1 MPLHLQTPLWL
12 STPLSRLTGAK
23 VWLKMDALQP
33 SGSFKLRGI
42 GRICETLVTSGV
54 DHLVSSSGGN
64 AGMAVAYAGQQLR
77 VKVTVVVPSTT
88 PPFMVDKI
96 ELLGASVLVQGDV
109 WDEADAHARSLA
121 APDNCGYVSPFNHPE
136 IWAGHSTLIDELAAE
151 MEPPDLIVL
160 AVGGGGLLCGVAEGL
175 HRIGWKRVPVLAV
188 ETEGTAS
195 FAAAVAAGKPVTL
208 PKITSVASSLGAKR
222 VSFQAFEWTKKH
234 SIHSHTV
241 TDRAALEACR
251 RFLDDHR
258 VLVEPACGAAL
269 AALYDMAPPATTA
282 QSVVAIVCGG
292 AVVSFDQLHHWLQA
306 AE

>member
-1 MPLHLQTPLWL
+1 MPLHCRTPLWY

-42 GRICETLVTSGV
+42 GRICETHVTSGV

-64 AGMAVAYAGQQLR
+64 AGMAVAYAGQQLG
-77 VKVTVVVPSTT
+77 VKITVVVPTTT
-88 PPFMVDKI
+88 PPFMVEKI

-109 WDEADAHARSLA
+109 WDEADAHARTLA
-121 APDNCGYVSPFNHPE
+121 EPDNCGYVSPFNHPE
-136 IWAGHSTLIDELAAE
+136 IWAGHATMVDELADE
-151 MEPPDLIVL
+151 MAPPDLIVL

-175 HRIGWKRVPVLAV
+175 HRIGWKHVPVLAV

-208 PKITSVASSLGAKR
+208 QQITSVASSLGAKR

-241 TDRAALEACR
+241 TDQHALVACR

-269 AALYDMAPPATTA
+269 AAVYDTAPPAIGA
-282 QSVVAIVCGG
+282 KSVVVIVCGG
-292 AVVSFDQLHHWLQA
+292 AVVTFDQLHRWL
-306 AE
+306 EEP